1 MTRHNP
7 FAWNRGRHLAFKMLE
22 ESAGRPYRYD
32 LGDSRPEGR
41 PDCNPVMEYVEK
53 AIDSGDRTV
62 LRAFCAVLSDH
73 LAAGPKESSLASPA
87 QSSSRTGSRL
97 QQ

>member
-7 FAWNRGRHLAFKMLE
+7 FAWNRGRHLALKMLE
-22 ESAGRPYRYD
+22 ESAGRPRQFAM
-32 LGDSRPEGR
+32 GDSRPDGK
-41 PDCNPVMEYVEK
+41 PGSNPVLEYVEK

-73 LAAGPKESSLASPA
+73 VAASGKESPA
-87 QSSSRTGSRL
+87 TSSAQGGSRS
-97 QQ
+97 